1 MNCARRAA
9 ATTFAAY
16 LDGAGGWLFSDE
28 CDDAKPEEMESWWDD
43 VRLRTEEMLC
53 AAYYAA
59 EHEYAM
65 EKDREMEKGA
75 RAAAAKRA
83 AAEGGG
89 AQMARAAMRK
99 ITTHNGCRKNAGWR
113 L

>member
-43 VRLRTEEMLC
+43 VRLRTEEMC

-99 ITTHNGCRKNAGWR
+99 ITTHNGCRQNAGWR